1 MTITQ
6 ISAQELFRA
15 AYQNRYTWDEN
26 FPGYTADITYKY
38 NDQVI
43 TGKVRIEANMKA
55 EVLNVEDE
63 AAKKAIH
70 GQAWEIAVHRVRRAF
85 EQTHGANTFRL
96 GNTDA
101 TGAVEIFV
109 GGKSEGD
116 KYKVRNNEVCHV
128 HRLIHGTFVTIDTF
142 SSHDTGEGYLSHTYN
157 SVYHDPETG
166 TQKGGKSDFTD
177 EYEKV
182 GNYYILNRREINTEI
197 AENISIQDFIFTN
210 IELLGQ
216 IFELAINYP
225 LAKSEGIL
233 HFVYNSDW
241 DNK

>member
-1 MTITQ
+1 MTVTQ
-6 ISAQELFRA
+6 ISAQELFQA
-15 AYQNRYTWDEN
+15 AYQNRYTWDGN

-38 NDQVI
+38 DDQVI
-43 TGKVRIEANMKA
+43 KGQVVIDANMKA

-70 GQAWEIAVHRVRRAF
+70 GQAWEISVHRVRRAF
-85 EQTHGANTFRL
+85 EQTHGANTFRP
-96 GNTDA
+96 GETDA

-166 TQKGGKSDFTD
+166 AQKGGKSDFTD

-182 GNYYILNRREINTEI
+182 GNYYILNRREIRTEI
-197 AENISIQDFIFTN
+197 AERISIQDFIFSN
-210 IELLGQ
+210 IELLG
-216 IFELAINYP
+216 
-225 LAKSEGIL
+225 
-233 HFVYNSDW
+233 
-241 DNK
+241 

>member
-1 MTITQ
+1 VIK
-6 ISAQELFRA
+6 
-15 AYQNRYTWDEN
+15 
-26 FPGYTADITYKY
+26 G
-38 NDQVI
+38 QVVI
-43 TGKVRIEANMKA
+43 DANMKA

-85 EQTHGANTFRL
+85 EQTHGANTFRY
-96 GNTDA
+96 GSTEAN
-101 TGAVEIFV
+101 GAVEIFV

-142 SSHDTGEGYLSHTYN
+142 SSHNTGEGYLSHTYN

-166 TQKGGKSDFTD
+166 AQKGGKSDFTD

-182 GNYYILNRREINTEI
+182 GNYYILNRREIRTEI
-197 AENISIQDFIFTN
+197 AERISIQDFIFSN
-210 IELLGQ
+210 IELLG
-216 IFELAINYP
+216 
-225 LAKSEGIL
+225 
-233 HFVYNSDW
+233 
-241 DNK
+241 

>member
-1 MTITQ
+1 MTVTQ
-6 ISAQELFRA
+6 ISAQELFQA
-15 AYQNRYTWDEN
+15 AYENRYTWDGN

-38 NDQVI
+38 DDRVI
-43 TGKVRIEANMKA
+43 KGQVRIDASLKA
-55 EVLNVEDE
+55 EVLNIEDE

-70 GQAWEIAVHRVRRAF
+70 GQAWEIAVHRVRRSF
-85 EQTHGANTFRL
+85 DQTHGANSFRY
-96 GNTDA
+96 GSTDA
-101 TGAVEIFV
+101 NGAVEIFV

-166 TQKGGKSDFTD
+166 AQKGGKSDFTD

-182 GNYYILNRREINTEI
+182 GNYYILNRREIRTETDGNV
-197 AENISIQDFIFTN
+197 AIQEFIFSN
-210 IELLGQ
+210 IELLG
-216 IFELAINYP
+216 
-225 LAKSEGIL
+225 
-233 HFVYNSDW
+233 
-241 DNK
+241 

>member
-1 MTITQ
+1 MTVTQ
-6 ISAQELFRA
+6 ISAQELFQA
-15 AYQNRYTWDEN
+15 AYENRYTWDGN

-38 NDQVI
+38 DDQVI
-43 TGKVRIEANMKA
+43 KGQVRIDASLKA

-70 GQAWEIAVHRVRRAF
+70 GQAWEIAVHRVRRSF
-85 EQTHGANTFRL
+85 DQTHGANSFRY
-96 GNTDA
+96 GSTDA
-101 TGAVEIFV
+101 NGAVEIFV

-166 TQKGGKSDFTD
+166 AQKGGKSDFTD

-182 GNYYILNRREINTEI
+182 GNYYILNRREIRTET
-197 AENISIQDFIFTN
+197 AGNLAIQEFIFSN
-210 IELLGQ
+210 IELLG
-216 IFELAINYP
+216 
-225 LAKSEGIL
+225 
-233 HFVYNSDW
+233 
-241 DNK
+241 

>member
-1 MTITQ
+1 MTVTQ
-6 ISAQELFRA
+6 ISAQELFQA

-38 NDQVI
+38 DDQVI
-43 TGKVRIEANMKA
+43 KGQVRIDANMKA

-85 EQTHGANTFRL
+85 EQTHGANTFRP
-96 GNTDA
+96 GETDA

-157 SVYHDPETG
+157 SVYHDPETAA
-166 TQKGGKSDFTD
+166 QKGGKSDFTD

-182 GNYYILNRREINTEI
+182 GNYYILNRREIRTEI
-197 AENISIQDFIFTN
+197 AERISIQDFIFSN
-210 IELLGQ
+210 IELLG
-216 IFELAINYP
+216 
-225 LAKSEGIL
+225 
-233 HFVYNSDW
+233 
-241 DNK
+241 

>member
-1 MTITQ
+1 MTVTQ
-6 ISAQELFRA
+6 ISAQELFQA

-38 NDQVI
+38 DDQVI
-43 TGKVRIEANMKA
+43 KGQVVIDANMKA

-63 AAKKAIH
+63 SAKKAIH

-85 EQTHGANTFRL
+85 EQTHGANTFRP
-96 GNTDA
+96 GETDA

-210 IELLGQ
+210 IELLG
-216 IFELAINYP
+216 
-225 LAKSEGIL
+225 
-233 HFVYNSDW
+233 
-241 DNK
+241 

>member
-1 MTITQ
+1 MTVTQ
-6 ISAQELFRA
+6 ISAQELFQA

-38 NDQVI
+38 DDQVI
-43 TGKVRIEANMKA
+43 KGQVVIDANMKA

-85 EQTHGANTFRL
+85 EQTHGANTFRP
-96 GNTDA
+96 GETDA

-210 IELLGQ
+210 IELLG
-216 IFELAINYP
+216 
-225 LAKSEGIL
+225 
-233 HFVYNSDW
+233 
-241 DNK
+241 

>member
-1 MTITQ
+1 MTVTQ
-6 ISAQELFRA
+6 ISAQELFQA
-15 AYQNRYTWDEN
+15 AYENRYTWDGN

-38 NDQVI
+38 DDRVI
-43 TGKVRIEANMKA
+43 KGQVRIDASLKA

-70 GQAWEIAVHRVRRAF
+70 GQAWEIAVHRVRRTF
-85 EQTHGANTFRL
+85 DQTHGANSFRY
-96 GNTDA
+96 GSTDA
-101 TGAVEIFV
+101 NGAVEIFV

-116 KYKVRNNEVCHV
+116 KYKVGNNEVCHV

-166 TQKGGKSDFTD
+166 AQKGGKSDFTD

-182 GNYYILNRREINTEI
+182 GNYYILNRREIRTET
-197 AENISIQDFIFTN
+197 AGNVAIQEFIFSN
-210 IELLGQ
+210 IELLG
-216 IFELAINYP
+216 
-225 LAKSEGIL
+225 
-233 HFVYNSDW
+233 
-241 DNK
+241 

>member
-1 MTITQ
+1 MTVTQ
-6 ISAQELFRA
+6 ISAQELFQA

-38 NDQVI
+38 DDQVI
-43 TGKVRIEANMKA
+43 KGQVRIDANMKA

-70 GQAWEIAVHRVRRAF
+70 GQAWEIAVHRVRRSF
-85 EQTHGANTFRL
+85 EQTHGANTFRA

-101 TGAVEIFV
+101 TGAVEIFL

-116 KYKVRNNEVCHV
+116 NYKVRNNEVCHV

-157 SVYHDPETG
+157 SVYNDPETG
-166 TQKGGKSDFTD
+166 AQKGGKSDFTD

-182 GNYYILNRREINTEI
+182 GNYYVLNRREIRTEI
-197 AENISIQDFIFTN
+197 AERISIQDFIFSN
-210 IELLGQ
+210 IELLG
-216 IFELAINYP
+216 
-225 LAKSEGIL
+225 
-233 HFVYNSDW
+233 
-241 DNK
+241 

>member
-1 MTITQ
+1 MTVTQ
-6 ISAQELFRA
+6 ISAQELFQA
-15 AYQNRYTWDEN
+15 AYENRYTWDGN

-38 NDQVI
+38 DDRVI
-43 TGKVRIEANMKA
+43 KGQVRIDASLKA

-70 GQAWEIAVHRVRRAF
+70 GQAWEIAVHRIRRSF
-85 EQTHGANTFRL
+85 DQTHGANSFRY
-96 GNTDA
+96 GSTDA
-101 TGAVEIFV
+101 NGAVEIFV

-166 TQKGGKSDFTD
+166 AQKGGKSDFTD

-182 GNYYILNRREINTEI
+182 GNYYILNRREIRTETDGNV
-197 AENISIQDFIFTN
+197 AIQEFIFSN
-210 IELLGQ
+210 IELLG
-216 IFELAINYP
+216 
-225 LAKSEGIL
+225 
-233 HFVYNSDW
+233 
-241 DNK
+241 

>member
-43 TGKVRIEANMKA
+43 TVQVRIEANMKA

-210 IELLGQ
+210 IELLG
-216 IFELAINYP
+216 
-225 LAKSEGIL
+225 
-233 HFVYNSDW
+233 
-241 DNK
+241 

>member
-1 MTITQ
+1 MTVTQ
-6 ISAQELFRA
+6 ISAQELFQA

-38 NDQVI
+38 DDQVI
-43 TGKVRIEANMKA
+43 TGQVRIDANMKA

-85 EQTHGANTFRL
+85 EQTHGANTFRP
-96 GNTDA
+96 GETDA

-182 GNYYILNRREINTEI
+182 GNYYILNRREIRTEI
-197 AENISIQDFIFTN
+197 AERISIQDFIFSN
-210 IELLGQ
+210 IELLG
-216 IFELAINYP
+216 
-225 LAKSEGIL
+225 
-233 HFVYNSDW
+233 
-241 DNK
+241 

>member
-1 MTITQ
+1 MTVTQ
-6 ISAQELFRA
+6 ISAQELFQA
-15 AYQNRYTWDEN
+15 AYENRYTWDGN

-38 NDQVI
+38 DDRVI
-43 TGKVRIEANMKA
+43 KGQVRIDASLKA

-70 GQAWEIAVHRVRRAF
+70 GQAWEIAVHRVRRSF
-85 EQTHGANTFRL
+85 DQTHGANSFRY
-96 GNTDA
+96 GSTDA
-101 TGAVEIFV
+101 NGAVEIFV

-166 TQKGGKSDFTD
+166 AQKGGKSDFTD

-182 GNYYILNRREINTEI
+182 GNYYILNRREIRTETDGNV
-197 AENISIQDFIFTN
+197 AIQEFIFSN
-210 IELLGQ
+210 IELLG
-216 IFELAINYP
+216 
-225 LAKSEGIL
+225 
-233 HFVYNSDW
+233 
-241 DNK
+241 

>member
-1 MTITQ
+1 MTVTQ
-6 ISAQELFRA
+6 ISAQELFQA
-15 AYQNRYTWDEN
+15 AYQNRYTWDGN

-38 NDQVI
+38 DDQVI
-43 TGKVRIEANMKA
+43 KGQVVIDANMKA

-85 EQTHGANTFRL
+85 EQTHGANTFRP
-96 GNTDA
+96 GETDA

-142 SSHDTGEGYLSHTYN
+142 SRHDTGEGYLSHTYN

-166 TQKGGKSDFTD
+166 AQKGGKSDFTD

-182 GNYYILNRREINTEI
+182 GNYYILNRREIRTEI
-197 AENISIQDFIFTN
+197 AERISIQDFIFSN
-210 IELLGQ
+210 IELLG
-216 IFELAINYP
+216 
-225 LAKSEGIL
+225 
-233 HFVYNSDW
+233 
-241 DNK
+241 

>member
-1 MTITQ
+1 MTVTQ
-6 ISAQELFRA
+6 ISAQELFQA

-38 NDQVI
+38 DDQVI
-43 TGKVRIEANMKA
+43 TGQVRIDANMKA

-85 EQTHGANTFRL
+85 AQTHGANTFRY
-96 GNTDA
+96 GSTEAN
-101 TGAVEIFV
+101 GAVEIFV

-166 TQKGGKSDFTD
+166 AQKGGKSDFTD

-182 GNYYILNRREINTEI
+182 GNYYILNRREIRTEI
-197 AENISIQDFIFTN
+197 AERISIQDFIFSN
-210 IELLGQ
+210 IELLG
-216 IFELAINYP
+216 
-225 LAKSEGIL
+225 
-233 HFVYNSDW
+233 
-241 DNK
+241 

>member
-1 MTITQ
+1 
-6 ISAQELFRA
+6 
-15 AYQNRYTWDEN
+15 
-26 FPGYTADITYKY
+26 
-38 NDQVI
+38 
-43 TGKVRIEANMKA
+43 VRIDANMKA

-85 EQTHGANTFRL
+85 AQTHGANTFRY
-96 GNTDA
+96 GSKDA
-101 TGAVEIFV
+101 NGAVEIFV

-166 TQKGGKSDFTD
+166 AQKGGKSDFTD

-182 GNYYILNRREINTEI
+182 GNYYILNRREIRTEI
-197 AENISIQDFIFTN
+197 AERISIQDFIFSN
-210 IELLGQ
+210 IELLG
-216 IFELAINYP
+216 
-225 LAKSEGIL
+225 
-233 HFVYNSDW
+233 
-241 DNK
+241 

>member
-1 MTITQ
+1 MTVTQ
-6 ISAQELFRA
+6 ISAQELFQA

-38 NDQVI
+38 DDQVI
-43 TGKVRIEANMKA
+43 KGQVRIDANMKA

-85 EQTHGANTFRL
+85 EQTHGANTFRY
-96 GNTDA
+96 GSKDA
-101 TGAVEIFV
+101 NGAVEIFV

-166 TQKGGKSDFTD
+166 SQKGGKSDFTD

-182 GNYYILNRREINTEI
+182 GNYYILNRREIRTEI
-197 AENISIQDFIFTN
+197 AERISIQDFIFSN
-210 IELLGQ
+210 IELLG
-216 IFELAINYP
+216 
-225 LAKSEGIL
+225 
-233 HFVYNSDW
+233 
-241 DNK
+241 